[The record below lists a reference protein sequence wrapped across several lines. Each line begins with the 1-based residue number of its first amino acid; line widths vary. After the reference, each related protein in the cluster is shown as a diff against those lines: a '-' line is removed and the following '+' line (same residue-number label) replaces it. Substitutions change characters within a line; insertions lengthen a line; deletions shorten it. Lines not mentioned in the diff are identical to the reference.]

1 MTVKKRTDADLKHLM
16 HNCFMYMLNANLL
29 KSQDTLFLS
38 LKSLMFTLEQTEG
51 LSREEQIKCLTYFFC
66 DYNKGCTPPMTNS
79 QIKDI
84 VIPAIFSYRKVDMSL
99 SISILSA
106 VL

>member
-51 LSREEQIKCLTYFFC
+51 LSREEQRCYEG
-66 DYNKGCTPPMTNS
+66 YEVN
-79 QIKDI
+79 
-84 VIPAIFSYRKVDMSL
+84 RKL
-99 SISILSA
+99 A
-106 VL
+106 

>member
-51 LSREEQIKCLTYFFC
+51 LSREEQRRYER
-66 DYNKGCTPPMTNS
+66 YEVN
-79 QIKDI
+79 
-84 VIPAIFSYRKVDMSL
+84 RKL
-99 SISILSA
+99 REQ
-106 VL
+106 